1 MGQHK
6 TEQGL
11 HYRAPRR
18 RERKRERIL
27 FEVIMTEHFPNLGK
41 KLDLGSPE
49 SSK

>member
-6 TEQGL
+6 TDQGL

-18 RERKRERIL
+18 GERKRERIL
-27 FEVIMTEHFPNLGK
+27 FEVIRIEHFPNLGK
-41 KLDLGSPE
+41 KIDLGSPE